1 MMFYKMSVLEEEKK
15 PYFKGEK
22 STKKGYM
29 YSRDDGSTNRTIDII
44 REWKEEFNIT

>member
-1 MMFYKMSVLEEEKK
+1 MVFYKMGVLEDEKK

-29 YSRDDGSTNRTIDII
+29 YSRGKSVMIKVYTFIMTDLPLLYI
-44 REWKEEFNIT
+44 

>member
-1 MMFYKMSVLEEEKK
+1 MVFYKMGVLEDEKK

-29 YSRDDGSTNRTIDII
+29 YSRSKSYLIHNMKKAFIYR
-44 REWKEEFNIT
+44 